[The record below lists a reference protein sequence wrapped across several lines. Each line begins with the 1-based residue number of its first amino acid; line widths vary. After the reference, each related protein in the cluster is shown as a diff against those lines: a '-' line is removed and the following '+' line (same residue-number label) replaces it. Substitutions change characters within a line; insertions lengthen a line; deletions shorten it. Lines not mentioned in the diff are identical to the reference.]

1 MSQRLLIVEDDLAL
15 RTGLADS
22 FAGEDF
28 DVTVAEDGDSAH
40 EILFTRHF
48 DLVLLDLMLP
58 GRGGLELLRE
68 MRERGM
74 TTPVL
79 LLTAR
84 GQESDKVLGLELGA
98 DDYVT
103 KPFGIRELVARVRA
117 LVRRATS
124 GNEQSAVTSFQMG
137 DDVTV
142 DLEAYE
148 VRQGELVH
156 KLSKKE
162 AAMLGL
168 LHQHLGKAVS
178 RERFLNEVWGTDQ
191 FVSTRT
197 VDTHMLNLR
206 QKLELD
212 HKHPRFL
219 LTVHGVGYR
228 LVLEHGA

>member
-1 MSQRLLIVEDDLAL
+1 MSRRLLIVEDDLAL
-15 RTGLADS
+15 RTGLSDS
-22 FAGEDF
+22 FEGEGF
-28 DVTVAEDGDSAH
+28 DVTVAEDGDGAH
-40 EILFTRHF
+40 ELLFTRHF
-48 DLVLLDLMLP
+48 DVVVLDLMLP
-58 GRGGLELLRE
+58 GRSGLELLRE
-68 MRERGM
+68 LREEGM
-74 TTPVL
+74 STPVL

-84 GQESDKVLGLELGA
+84 GQETDKVLGLELGA

-117 LVRRATS
+117 LVRRATTA
-124 GNEQSAVTSFQMG
+124 NDQPTVESFKIG
-137 DDVTV
+137 DVTV

-148 VRQGELVH
+148 ACQGEAVH

-168 LHQHLGKAVS
+168 LHQNLGKAVS

-191 FVSTRT
+191 FVGTRT

-212 HKHPRFL
+212 HKNPRFL

-228 LVLEHGA
+228 LVLEP

>member
-15 RTGLADS
+15 RTGLTDS
-22 FAGEDF
+22 FTGEGF
-28 DVTVAEDGDSAH
+28 DVTVAEDGDRGH

-48 DLVLLDLMLP
+48 DVVVLDLMLP
-58 GRGGLELLRE
+58 GRSGLELLRE
-68 MRERGM
+68 MREQGM

-124 GNEQSAVTSFQMG
+124 GNEKRTVEKFQVG
-137 DDVTV
+137 EDVTV

-148 VRQGELVH
+148 VRRGEQVH

-168 LHQHLGKAVS
+168 LHQNLEKAVS

-191 FVSTRT
+191 FVGTRT

-212 HKHPRFL
+212 HRNPRFL

-228 LVLEHGA
+228 LVLEP

>member
-15 RTGLADS
+15 RTGLSDS
-22 FAGEDF
+22 FEGEGF
-28 DVTVAEDGDSAH
+28 DVTVAENGDAAH
-40 EILFTRHF
+40 ELLFTRHF
-48 DLVLLDLMLP
+48 AAVVLDLMLP
-58 GRGGLELLRE
+58 GRSGLELLKE
-68 MRERGM
+68 MREQGM
-74 TTPVL
+74 STPVL

-84 GQESDKVLGLELGA
+84 GQETDKVLGLELGA

-117 LVRRATS
+117 LLRRATAT
-124 GNEQSAVTSFQMG
+124 NDQPVMEKFQVG
-137 DDVTV
+137 EVVV

-148 VRQGELVH
+148 VCQGEAVH

-168 LHQHLGKAVS
+168 LHQNLGKAVS

-191 FVSTRT
+191 FVGTRT

-212 HKHPRFL
+212 HKNPRFL

-228 LVLEHGA
+228 LVLEP

>member
-1 MSQRLLIVEDDLAL
+1 MSPRLLIVEDDLAL
-15 RTGLADS
+15 RTGLSDS
-22 FAGEDF
+22 FEGEGF

-40 EILFTRHF
+40 ELLFTRHF
-48 DLVLLDLMLP
+48 DVVVLDLMLP
-58 GRGGLELLRE
+58 GRSGLELLKETRE
-68 MRERGM
+68 QGM
-74 TTPVL
+74 STPVL

-84 GQESDKVLGLELGA
+84 GQETDKVLGLELGA

-117 LVRRATS
+117 LLRRATVA
-124 GNEQSAVTSFQMG
+124 NDEPTVQQFQVG
-137 DDVTV
+137 EVSV

-148 VRQGELVH
+148 VCAGDVVH
-156 KLSKKE
+156 KLSRKE

-168 LHQHLGKAVS
+168 LHQNLGKAVS

-191 FVSTRT
+191 FVGTRT
-197 VDTHMLNLR
+197 VDTHVLNLR

-212 HKHPRFL
+212 HKNPRFL

-228 LVLEHGA
+228 LVLEP

>member
-15 RTGLADS
+15 RTGLQDS
-22 FAGEDF
+22 FAGEGF
-28 DVTVAEDGDSAH
+28 DVTVAEDGDTAH
-40 EILFTRHF
+40 EVLFTRHF
-48 DLVLLDLMLP
+48 DVVVLDLMLP
-58 GRGGLELLRE
+58 GRSGLTLLRE
-68 MRERGM
+68 LREQKM

-124 GNEQSAVTSFQMG
+124 GAESPGVETFQVG
-137 DDVTV
+137 DEVTV
-142 DLEAYE
+142 DLQAYE
-148 VRQGELVH
+148 VRRGETVH

-168 LHQHLGKAVS
+168 LHQNLGKAVS
-178 RERFLNEVWGTDQ
+178 RERFLNELWGTDQ
-191 FVSTRT
+191 FVGTRT

-206 QKLELD
+206 QKVEND
-212 HKHPRFL
+212 HKQPRFL

-228 LVLEHGA
+228 LVLE